1 MPLCKPHRGKR
12 MEKIRP
18 SVMPVIFIVLALFL
32 FVACFTPHAQT
43 SHSPGVYHLVKRNET
58 FWSIARAY
66 GIPLQELA
74 EINKIEDVSSIEE
87 GSVIF
92 IPDAVRVIEDVMV
105 GAATGEDGS
114 KPDEEK
120 NTAANTTKIND
131 DKKAKPL
138 LGKQAIA
145 VKQDVRSVKQ
155 QASQD
160 VANNKPDLKVTSLEK
175 KVSPR
180 KTEKKSPAKESQK
193 IIKAEKNSFFWP
205 VRGRVKTS
213 FGVQP
218 NKTYHNWIKIVS
230 SAGMKVKAAAA
241 GTVIFSSNLKN
252 YGETIII
259 RHKNNYATVYT
270 HLKKRYVKID
280 RSVKKGEIIAVLGE
294 KDDAGEAYMNFE
306 VRFKGKAQNPLLF
319 LP

>member
-1 MPLCKPHRGKR
+1 MPLCQPHRGKR

-18 SVMPVIFIVLALFL
+18 SVMPVIFIMLALFL

-43 SHSPGVYHLVKRNET
+43 SHSPGVYHLVKKNET
-58 FWSIARAY
+58 FWRIARAY

-74 EINKIEDVSSIEE
+74 EINKIEDVRAIEE

-92 IPDAVRVIEDVMV
+92 IPDAVKVIEDVMA
-105 GAATGEDGS
+105 GAATGEGGS

-120 NTAANTTKIND
+120 NTAAGTTKIKD
-131 DKKAKPL
+131 GRQVKPL
-138 LGKQAIA
+138 PEKPA
-145 VKQDVRSVKQ
+145 VAVRQDVRPVKQ
-155 QASQD
+155 QPKDAADDKTDFTVSS
-160 VANNKPDLKVTSLEK
+160 PEK
-175 KVSPR
+175 KASSEKAETQSPV
-180 KTEKKSPAKESQK
+180 KESQQA
-193 IIKAEKNSFFWP
+193 IKAEKNRFVWP
-205 VRGRVKTS
+205 VRGRVKAS

-259 RHKNNYATVYT
+259 RHKDNYATVYT
-270 HLKKRYVKID
+270 HLKKRHVKTD
-280 RSVKKGEIIAVLGE
+280 QSVKKGEVIAVLGE

-306 VRFKGKAQNPLLF
+306 IRFKGKALDPLLF